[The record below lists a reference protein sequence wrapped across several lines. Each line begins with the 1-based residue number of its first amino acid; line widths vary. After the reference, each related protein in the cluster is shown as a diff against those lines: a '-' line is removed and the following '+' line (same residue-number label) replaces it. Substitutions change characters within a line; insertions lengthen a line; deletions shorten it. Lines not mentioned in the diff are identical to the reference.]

1 MVKYLVIIF
10 FSLCSLVSFS
20 QSDTTCVSRSPLP
33 EAGVKATIKGYRFAS
48 ELDVRRSFFRNNFS
62 LALSDS
68 SYEIVG
74 FEFYYTSE
82 DGVAYNGMVCDE
94 NVFIAKYPVF
104 SFLKEGGLFEFRNI
118 TIEKAGIKYH
128 TPGFLVFPVD

>member
-20 QSDTTCVSRSPLP
+20 QSDTTCHSRSPLA
-33 EAGVKATIKGYRFAS
+33 EAGVKATIKGYNFTN
-48 ELDVRRSFFRNNFS
+48 ELDVRRSFFRKNFS

-68 SYEIVG
+68 TYEIVG

-82 DGVAYNGMVCDE
+82 DGVAYHGTVCDE
-94 NVFIAKYPVF
+94 NIFTAKYPVF
-104 SFLKEGGLFEFRNI
+104 NYLKEGGFFQFTNI
-118 TIEKAGIKYH
+118 TIEKGGIKFH

>member
-20 QSDTTCVSRSPLP
+20 QSDITCLSRSPLP
-33 EAGVKATIKGYRFAS
+33 ETAVKATIKGYRFAN
-48 ELDVRRSFFRNNFS
+48 ELDVKKSFFRNNFS

-82 DGVAYNGMVCDE
+82 EGVAYRGTVCDE
-94 NVFIAKYPVF
+94 IVLIAKYPLF
-104 SFLKEGGLFEFRNI
+104 SFLKEGGFFEFTNI

-128 TPGFLVFPVD
+128 SPDFLVFPRD

>member
-1 MVKYLVIIF
+1 MTKHLVVLF

-20 QSDTTCVSRSPLP
+20 QSDTTCLSRSPLP
-33 EAGVKATIKGYRFAS
+33 EAGVKATIKGFRFTN

-62 LALSDS
+62 LVLSDS
-68 SYEIVG
+68 TYEIVG

-94 NVFIAKYPVF
+94 NVFIARYPVF
-104 SFLKEGGLFEFRNI
+104 SFLKEGGLFEFKNI

>member
-1 MVKYLVIIF
+1 MVKYLAILF

-20 QSDTTCVSRSPLP
+20 QSDTTCLSRSPLP
-33 EAGVKATIKGYRFAS
+33 ESGVKATIKGYGFTNQ
-48 ELDVRRSFFRNNFS
+48 LDIRRSFFRSNFS

-68 SYEIVG
+68 AYEIVG

-82 DGVAYNGMVCDE
+82 EGLAYRGMVCDE
-94 NVFIAKYPVF
+94 HVFIARFPVF
-104 SFLKEGGLFEFRNI
+104 PLLKEGGFFEFKNI

-128 TPGFLVFPVD
+128 APDFLVFPRD

>member
-1 MVKYLVIIF
+1 MTKYLVVLF
-10 FSLCSLVSFS
+10 FSLCSFVSFS
-20 QSDTTCVSRSPLP
+20 QSDTTCLSRSPLP
-33 EAGVKATIKGYRFAS
+33 EAGVRATIKGFRFTN

-68 SYEIVG
+68 TYEIVG
-74 FEFYYTSE
+74 FEFLYTSE
-82 DGVAYNGMVCDE
+82 DGVSYYGAVCDE
-94 NVFIAKYPVF
+94 NIFIAKFPVF
-104 SFLKEGGLFEFRNI
+104 SLLKEGGLFEFRNI

>member
-20 QSDTTCVSRSPLP
+20 QSDTTCHSRSPLP
-33 EAGVKATIKGYRFAS
+33 EAGVKATIKGYRFTN
-48 ELDVRRSFFRNNFS
+48 ELDVRRSFFRKNFS

-68 SYEIVG
+68 TYEIVG

-82 DGVAYNGMVCDE
+82 DGVAYHGTVCDE
-94 NVFIAKYPVF
+94 NIFTAKYPVF
-104 SFLKEGGLFEFRNI
+104 SYLKEGGFFQFTNI
-118 TIEKAGIKYH
+118 TIEKAGIKFH
-128 TPGFLVFPVD
+128 TPSFLVFPVD

>member
-1 MVKYLVIIF
+1 MAKYLIVIF

-20 QSDTTCVSRSPLP
+20 QSDTTCVSRGYLP
-33 EAGVKATIKGYRFAS
+33 EAGVKATIKGYSFAS

-68 SYEIVG
+68 SYELVG

-82 DGVAYNGMVCDE
+82 EGVTYRGSVCDE
-94 NVFIAKYPVF
+94 NVFITKYPFF
-104 SFLKEGGLFEFRNI
+104 SSLKEGGFFEFKNI

-128 TPGFLVFPVD
+128 TPDFLVFPRD

>member
-1 MVKYLVIIF
+1 MAKYLVMVF

-33 EAGVKATIKGYRFAS
+33 ETAVKATIKGHRFAS
-48 ELDVRRSFFRNNFS
+48 ELDVRRSFLRNNFS

-74 FEFYYTSE
+74 FEFYYNPE
-82 DGVAYNGMVCDE
+82 EGAAYRGMVCDE
-94 NVFIAKYPVF
+94 NIFIAKFPFF
-104 SFLKEGGLFEFRNI
+104 SSLKEGGFFEFTNI
-118 TIEKAGIKYH
+118 TIEKAGIRYH
-128 TPGFLVFPVD
+128 TPGFLVFPID

>member
-1 MVKYLVIIF
+1 MVKYLAILF
-10 FSLCSLVSFS
+10 FSTCSLVSFS
-20 QSDTTCVSRSPLP
+20 QSDTTCLSRGPLP
-33 EAGVKATIKGYRFAS
+33 EAGVKATIKGYRFAN
-48 ELDVRRSFFRNNFS
+48 ELDVRRSFFRTNFS

-82 DGVAYNGMVCDE
+82 DGRTYRGTVCDE
-94 NVFIAKYPVF
+94 NLFIAKFPVF
-104 SFLKEGGLFEFRNI
+104 SFLKEGGFFEFTNI

-128 TPGFLVFPVD
+128 SPDFLVFPRD

>member
-20 QSDTTCVSRSPLP
+20 QSDTTCVSRSFLP
-33 EAGVKATIKGYRFAS
+33 EAAVKATIKGYSFAN
-48 ELDVRRSFFRNNFS
+48 EIDVRRSFFRKNFS

-74 FEFYYTSE
+74 FEFYYNSE
-82 DGVAYNGMVCDE
+82 EGIAYHGMVCDE
-94 NVFIAKYPVF
+94 NVFIAKYPFF
-104 SFLKEGGLFEFRNI
+104 SFLKEGGFFEFTNI
-118 TIEKAGIKYH
+118 TIEKAGMKYH
-128 TPGFLVFPVD
+128 TPSFLVFSID